1 MHLRQLT
8 GKYLDRIGTVL
19 LHSLSQ
25 LLPSIANL
33 LLSILIVRL
42 FAPQWWG
49 QIAALQLYQYL
60 AVQLVAW
67 GNKDVLL
74 RSFSTGKASV
84 ARQFAHSFSLR
95 WWLLMP
101 VVLFTFWMQNDEAVF
116 IHLTVWICCR
126 FVQQSLEAPALYE
139 RKFNAIILSEL
150 VALVLMLVLL
160 LLLKEPSFYIVL
172 CVFSIGQ
179 LVRTAIQIA
188 AFRTLFGSIEI
199 EIPGL
204 SFFIAS
210 FPFMLLGLFAILQ
223 QKTDLLVVIRYTND
237 LEVARYQVFTTF
249 YLLALSLPML
259 IAGPF
264 VKNVYR
270 IPLAS
275 LARVQFMFVLAGAFI
290 NLCIMLA
297 AFVVLEYVYLF
308 HFQPVMYALAW
319 FSATITY
326 LFSLKII
333 RLYKSNRQWLVVGVN
348 VLAVALNAV
357 LAAVLLP
364 RIGLTGALVA
374 NVAGQVAMLVLFRM
388 ASPAAGDAD

>member
-25 LLPSIANL
+25 LLPSVANL

-74 RSFSTGKASV
+74 RSFSTSKVSV
-84 ARQFAHSFSLR
+84 ARQFARSFSLR

-101 VVLFTFWMQNDEAVF
+101 VILFTFWMQNDEAVF
-116 IHLTVWICCR
+116 MHLLVWICCR

-139 RKFNAIILSEL
+139 RKFNAIILSEI
-150 VALVLMLVLL
+150 VALVLMVALL
-160 LLLKEPSFYIVL
+160 LLLKEPSFYIIL

-179 LVRTAIQIA
+179 MVRTTIQIA
-188 AFRTLFGSIEI
+188 AFRTLFTNIEI

-204 SFFIAS
+204 SFFITS

-249 YLLALSLPML
+249 YLLALSIPML

-275 LARVQFMFVLAGAFI
+275 LARVQLMFTLAGALI
-290 NLCIMLA
+290 NLCIMVA

-308 HFQPVMYALAW
+308 HFEWVMYALAW

-326 LFSLKII
+326 LFSLKVI
-333 RLYKSNRQWLVVGVN
+333 RLYKSNRQWLVLGVN

-364 RIGLTGALVA
+364 RIGLTGALTA
-374 NVAGQVAMLVLFRM
+374 NVAGQVVMLVLFRI
-388 ASPAAGDAD
+388 ASPAKGDRD